1 MKNILTYIK
10 NEGNR
15 TFEEFPFNEVDSLI
29 LSQLTYLEYDGIVP
43 KLCEDSEMLKAE
55 NEASCELT
63 KDVNAIL
70 LKDIPEHPE
79 FINMFNIF
87 WMADKEEKLVSL
99 AAKSKRYCD
108 IQINFY
114 KEIFSEDFD
123 TQFAAVTY
131 ILPDKSMYVA
141 FRGTDATLL
150 GWKEDMKIGY
160 SKPIES
166 QKLAAE
172 YMNRVSGMNDYPI
185 RTGGHSKGG
194 NLAIYASMM
203 CEVEAR
209 IRIIDI
215 YNHDGPG
222 FRPEIIENSAYS
234 SLADR
239 IHKYIPKSSIV
250 GIIFEDDNYDIVESY
265 GVGALQHNAFSW
277 KVENGE
283 FIRCE
288 RKFFTKE
295 ATDQSINE
303 WIYSLKEEELDVFVN
318 SLYDILTAKDAKT
331 IEDLK
336 KNPFKSFTA
345 AVNKYKELS
354 FDNQEILEE
363 IFKRMRNIYGEN
375 VLEAIVVS
383 SRNMWQEMVEFSQ
396 NAGDKVKRTFSK
408 KKG

>member
-1 MKNILTYIK
+1 MKNILSYIK

-15 TFEEFPFNEVDSLI
+15 TFEDYPFNEVDSLI
-29 LSQLTYLEYDGIVP
+29 LSQLSYLEFDGVIP
-43 KLCEDSEMLKAE
+43 KLCEDVFEPKAE
-55 NEASCELT
+55 NKASYDLIEEE
-63 KDVNAIL
+63 KSVF
-70 LKDIPEHPE
+70 LKDIPGHPD
-79 FINMFNIF
+79 FNNMFNIF
-87 WMADKEEKLVSL
+87 WMADKEEKLISL
-99 AAKSKRYCD
+99 AAKSKRYGD
-108 IQINFY
+108 IKINSY
-114 KEIFSEDFD
+114 KEVFSEDSD

-131 ILPDKSMYVA
+131 ILPDESMYVA

-172 YMNRVSGMNDYPI
+172 YMNFVSRMNDYPI

-194 NLAIYASMM
+194 NLAIFASMM
-203 CEVEAR
+203 CKVEAR

-234 SLADR
+234 SLTDR

-250 GIIFEDDNYDIVESY
+250 GIIFENDDYDIVESY
-265 GVGALQHNAFSW
+265 GMGALQHNAFSW

-283 FIRCE
+283 FVRCE

-295 ATDQSINE
+295 ATDQTINE

-318 SLYDILTAKDAKT
+318 SLYDILTVKDAKT

-354 FDNQEILEE
+354 LDNQEILEE

-383 SRNMWQEMVEFSQ
+383 SRNMWQEMVEISQ

>member
-1 MKNILTYIK
+1 MKNILSYIK

-15 TFEEFPFNEVDSLI
+15 TFKDYPFNEVDSLI
-29 LSQLTYLEYDGIVP
+29 LSQLSYLEFDGVIP
-43 KLCEDSEMLKAE
+43 KLCEDVFEPKAE
-55 NEASCELT
+55 NKASYDLIEEE
-63 KDVNAIL
+63 KSVF
-70 LKDIPEHPE
+70 LKDIPGHPD
-79 FINMFNIF
+79 FNNMFNIF
-87 WMADKEEKLVSL
+87 WMADKEEKLISL
-99 AAKSKRYCD
+99 AAKSKRYGD
-108 IQINFY
+108 IKINYY
-114 KEIFSEDFD
+114 KEVFSEDSD

-131 ILPDKSMYVA
+131 ILPDESMYVA

-172 YMNRVSGMNDYPI
+172 YMNFVSRMNDYPI

-194 NLAIYASMM
+194 NLAIFASMM

-234 SLADR
+234 SLTDR

-250 GIIFEDDNYDIVESY
+250 GIIFENDDYDIVESY
-265 GVGALQHNAFSW
+265 GMGALQHNAFSW

-283 FIRCE
+283 FVRCE

-295 ATDQSINE
+295 ATDQTINE

-318 SLYDILTAKDAKT
+318 SLYDILTVKDAKT

-354 FDNQEILEE
+354 LDNQEILEE

-383 SRNMWQEMVEFSQ
+383 SRNMWQEMVEISQ
-396 NAGDKVKRTFSK
+396 NASDKVKRTFSK

>member
-1 MKNILTYIK
+1 MKNILSYIK

-15 TFEEFPFNEVDSLI
+15 TFEDYPFNEVDSLI
-29 LSQLTYLEYDGIVP
+29 LSQLSYLEFDGVIP
-43 KLCEDSEMLKAE
+43 KLCEDVFEPKAD
-55 NEASCELT
+55 NKASYDLIEEE
-63 KDVNAIL
+63 KSVF
-70 LKDIPEHPE
+70 LKDIPGHPD
-79 FINMFNIF
+79 FNNMFNIF
-87 WMADKEEKLVSL
+87 WMADKEEKLISL
-99 AAKSKRYCD
+99 AAKSKRYGD
-108 IQINFY
+108 IKINSY
-114 KEIFSEDFD
+114 KEVFSEDSD

-131 ILPDKSMYVA
+131 ILPDESMYVA

-172 YMNRVSGMNDYPI
+172 YMNFVSRMNDYPI

-194 NLAIYASMM
+194 NLAIFASMM

-234 SLADR
+234 SLTDR

-250 GIIFEDDNYDIVESY
+250 GIIFENDDYDIVESY
-265 GVGALQHNAFSW
+265 GMGALQHNAFSW

-283 FIRCE
+283 FVRCE

-295 ATDQSINE
+295 ATDQTINE

-318 SLYDILTAKDAKT
+318 SLYDILTVKDAKT

-354 FDNQEILEE
+354 LDNQEILEE

-383 SRNMWQEMVEFSQ
+383 SRNMWQEMVEISQ
-396 NAGDKVKRTFSK
+396 NASDKVKRTFSK

>member
-1 MKNILTYIK
+1 MKNILSYIK

-15 TFEEFPFNEVDSLI
+15 TFKDYPFNEVDSLI
-29 LSQLTYLEYDGIVP
+29 LSQLSYLEFDGVIP
-43 KLCEDSEMLKAE
+43 KLCEDVFEPKAE
-55 NEASCELT
+55 NKASYDLIEEE
-63 KDVNAIL
+63 KSVF
-70 LKDIPEHPE
+70 LKDIPGHPD
-79 FINMFNIF
+79 FNNMFNIF
-87 WMADKEEKLVSL
+87 WMADKEEKLISL
-99 AAKSKRYCD
+99 AAKSKRYGD
-108 IQINFY
+108 IKINYY
-114 KEIFSEDFD
+114 KEVFSEDSD

-131 ILPDKSMYVA
+131 ILPDESMYVA

-172 YMNRVSGMNDYPI
+172 YMNFVSRMNDYPI

-194 NLAIYASMM
+194 NLAIFASMM

-234 SLADR
+234 SLTDR

-250 GIIFEDDNYDIVESY
+250 GIIFENDDYDIVESY
-265 GVGALQHNAFSW
+265 GMGALQHNAFSW

-283 FIRCE
+283 FVRCE

-295 ATDQSINE
+295 ATDQTINE

-318 SLYDILTAKDAKT
+318 SLYDILTVKDAKT

-354 FDNQEILEE
+354 LDNQEILEE